1 MRRGLLHLAAIAL
14 LVAGGCGLTEN
25 DSPQAIAPENL
36 PPNLLE
42 PDPGTSTTI
51 PEAGE
56 TVAVTV
62 YLLVR
67 EGDTTRLSPVEREVV
82 DPAAPGELL
91 TSLLSTPSEAE
102 LETGVSTSIP
112 TDTVLLSTELDEDSG
127 ELVIDIS
134 DELLAIQGTEL
145 ANAFAQLVYT
155 ATEVEGVR
163 QVRFLV
169 EGEEVQAPD
178 AEGAPVSGAVRR
190 ADYAALAPQ
199 S

>member
-1 MRRGLLHLAAIAL
+1 MRLRLLPLVAIAL
-14 LVAGGCGLTEN
+14 LAVGGCGLTEN

-42 PDPGTSTTI
+42 PDPGSSTTL
-51 PEAGE
+51 PEPGE
-56 TVAVTV
+56 TVAATV

-112 TDTVLLSTELDEDSG
+112 TDTVLLSTELDEETG

-155 ATEVEGVR
+155 ATEVDGVS

-169 EGEEVQAPD
+169 EGEEVQAFD
-178 AEGAPVSGAVRR
+178 AEGARVSGPVRR